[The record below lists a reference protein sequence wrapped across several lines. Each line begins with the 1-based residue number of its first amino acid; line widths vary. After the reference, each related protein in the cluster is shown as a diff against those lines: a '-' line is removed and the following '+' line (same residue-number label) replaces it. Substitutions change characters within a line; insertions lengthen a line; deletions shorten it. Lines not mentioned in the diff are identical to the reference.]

1 MFKSLH
7 RLIIKSY
14 IGPLIAT
21 FFVAEFILVM
31 QFLWLYID
39 ELVGKGLE
47 FAIIAELLLYSAA
60 GLVQMALPLA
70 ILLASIMTFGDLG
83 ENYELTAM
91 KSAGISLQRIMFPL
105 IILSVLISIGAFFF
119 SNNVVPYTN
128 LRSGSILY
136 DIGKQRPELNIKE
149 GIFNSGID
157 NYRIKIKRKNP
168 NTPMMYDFM
177 IYDHTEKRG
186 NPKVTIADSG
196 IMHITDD
203 QRFMLVTLYSGISF
217 EEVKEKTNND
227 KIYPD
232 RKDVFSKET
241 IIMQLKGF
249 DWERTDENLFKHN
262 YQMKNIVDLNSS
274 QDSLK
279 KLLEKRRNEFI
290 DDFKKDKYFK
300 YQRKINVEPIKT
312 PQNEKIDSLKIIEEK
327 IAAQKLDS
335 AIKYIKPEN
344 LIIVK
349 NIDTLFNKLNNS
361 KKKRIIN
368 IAKNSAESYRK
379 TISQKERDLYHR
391 AANVYKHQA
400 AWHEKFTLS
409 FACFI
414 FFFIGAPLGAI
425 IRKGGFGM
433 PFIVAIIFFIIYYV
447 VSITGKKFATEG
459 VWPAWQGIWL
469 SSFFTLPMGVF
480 LTYKATTDSGLFD
493 FDTYLSILKRPFKVL
508 EIKYKDP
515 TVVFYKD
522 VKEYNKSEIIENL
535 KLLIKE
541 AKVIEDAISFDMKK
555 TNTLLKFFFVKNK
568 IYLQLFISNYNN
580 IFKLL
585 AIEYKDNI
593 YITNSLKKM
602 PIIEEEKYILTDKK
616 IYTNYLLISI
626 LIFPIGIAV
635 FYRSYLKLK
644 TLIKKL
650 QLIKDLNRDILKQI
664 S

>member
-300 YQRKINVEPIKT
+300 YKRKANFEAIKT
-312 PQNEKIDSLKIIEEK
+312 PKNEKIDSLKIIEEK